1 MRIFIISLSVF
12 LALSGATPEAINTQ
26 MFDEFGAID
35 CESEKARL
43 DALAI
48 KVLNDPE
55 SQLYFIGYGGR
66 NDTRCAEVMMR
77 LYRMKKYLVDV
88 RGMQAER
95 FVIIDGGYRENL
107 MIQLW
112 IKSREGKA
120 PVPTPTVLPKD
131 VRFKKGKI
139 KRWEYDCSECC

>member
-1 MRIFIISLSVF
+1 
-12 LALSGATPEAINTQ
+12 
-26 MFDEFGAID
+26 
-35 CESEKARL
+35 
-43 DALAI
+43 
-48 KVLNDPE
+48 
-55 SQLYFIGYGGR
+55 
-66 NDTRCAEVMMR
+66 MR